1 MSALRDRFGR
11 HIEYLRISLTDR
23 CNMRCFYCLPY
34 GSADFVKSRELLDA
48 QELGTIVTAMA
59 ARGLRKVRLTGGEPL
74 LRPDIIEIAREI
86 ASVPG
91 IADLAISTNAL
102 LLKEKA
108 EPLRRAG
115 VRRANISLD
124 SLDPVKFARITG
136 STLHRRVLGGIR
148 AAVDAGFAPI
158 KINIVALPDLDHH
171 ELELFITWAAQ
182 HNLHLRFIEEMPFG
196 GVHGRGPDNATIR
209 AMIER
214 IAGPLEALPHDSLK
228 NLVPPF
234 RIPGQTWE
242 IAFISPMSGPFCAGC
257 NRVRLTARG
266 FLKLCLDEDL
276 GIDLRPLVRGGTRG
290 EKLSN
295 AIAHSIYYDKP
306 ERHHFTD
313 PDFAR
318 GGRLMARI
326 GG

>member
-1 MSALRDRFGR
+1 MPALVDRFGR

-23 CNMRCFYCLPY
+23 CNMRCFYCLPF
-34 GSADFVKSRELLDA
+34 GSADFVHSQELLDA
-48 QELGTIVTAMA
+48 CELASIVATMA
-59 ARGLRKVRLTGGEPL
+59 PRGLRKVRLTGGEPL
-74 LRPDIIEIAREI
+74 LRPDIVDIAREI
-86 ASVPG
+86 AGVPG
-91 IADLAISTNAL
+91 IDDLAISTNGL

-108 EPLRRAG
+108 RPLRDAG

-124 SLDPVKFARITG
+124 SLDPVKFARVTG

-158 KINIVALPDLDHH
+158 KINIVALPDLDCH
-171 ELELFITWAAQ
+171 ELELFITWAA
-182 HNLHLRFIEEMPFG
+182 HSGLHLRFIEEMPFG
-196 GVHGRGPDNATIR
+196 GVQGRGPDNATIR
-209 AMIER
+209 AMIEE
-214 IAGPLEALPHDSLK
+214 IVGPLEPLPHDPLR

-234 RIPGQTWE
+234 RIPGETWQ
-242 IAFISPMSGPFCAGC
+242 IAFISPMSGPFCEGC

-266 FLKLCLDEDL
+266 FLKLCLDEDQ
-276 GIDLRPLVRGGTRG
+276 GIDLAPLVRGGTKG
-290 EKLSN
+290 EVLGN

-313 PDFAR
+313 PDFTR
-318 GGRLMARI
+318 GGRLMARV